1 MEGFIEIEPGFGHS
15 KEFQDCEDGGVRQGG
30 PEPFKVG
37 ADRRVGAVQRGIEV
51 AFSRHD
57 VQQLLLEFCWPDGS
71 VFCCA
76 SFFFGS
82 IHKIVIGLGVGR
94 LVLELCEEEVVAP
107 SGITH
112 ALDGRCAIVTT
123 KLLFPLLPDSGTRR
137 LWANPSFAVE
147 DATEGR
153 LEVNL
158 PGDTD
163 VVKKKGVNDFRIG
176 ECPKIKLE

>member
-1 MEGFIEIEPGFGHS
+1 MLF
-15 KEFQDCEDGGVRQGG
+15 R
-30 PEPFKVG
+30 
-37 ADRRVGAVQRGIEV
+37 
-51 AFSRHD
+51 
-57 VQQLLLEFCWPDGS
+57 
-71 VFCCA
+71 
-76 SFFFGS
+76 S
-82 IHKIVIGLGVGR
+82 IHKIIVRIGVAR
-94 LVLELCEEEVVAP
+94 VVLELCEEEVVAP

-163 VVKKKGVNDFRIG
+163 VVKEKRVDEFRVG
-176 ECPKIKLE
+176 ECPRLKLDSAFRGK